1 MQYYD
6 VIIIGGGI
14 TGCAAAYEFSK
25 YDFKTALLEKEN
37 DVACGST
44 KANSAI
50 IHAGYDPE
58 PGTLMAKY
66 NVRGNALAHR
76 LAKKLDI
83 PFRETGSLVLAFSD
97 EEVREVRKLY
107 ENGVANGVPVEI
119 ISGKEVLRR
128 EPNISDR
135 VRCALWAPTGAVIS
149 PWEFAAALIET
160 AVTNGVDCYLSS
172 GVKRLSRQDG
182 MFEIT
187 AGNHEK
193 YRANYIVNAAGLYA
207 DKVYEM
213 AGGSGL
219 RITPVRGEY
228 FLFDK
233 TMGGIVSTVVF
244 QCPTKLGKGAHGARE
259 PIRRARQQN
268 SGGPRRYCDP
278 YGRAGI
284 CPADGGEIRADDRFF
299 AEHPELC
306 GPASRGGRRF
316 CGRGVGDSQ
325 LYQRR
330 GGQIARAFFR
340 TRNRGRPCADIG
352 RLRSRPAQ
360 EAGVPGGTP
369 GAAHE

>member
-25 YDFKTALLEKEN
+25 YDFKTALWRRKTTWHAA
-37 DVACGST
+37 VR

-50 IHAGYDPE
+50 IHAGYDRAGDADGEIQRTRQRAAGSPV
-58 PGTLMAKY
+58 G
-66 NVRGNALAHR
+66 
-76 LAKKLDI
+76 KKLDI
-83 PFRETGSLVLAFSD
+83 PFRETGSLILAFSD

-107 ENGVANGVPVEI
+107 ENGVANGVPVR
-119 ISGKEVLRR
+119 SFR
-128 EPNISDR
+128 EGGPAAGAEHFR
-135 VRCALWAPTGAVIS
+135 PGAVCAVGAHGGAVIS

-219 RITPVRGEY
+219 HLRPYAGEY

-244 QCPTKLGKGAHGARE
+244 QCPTKLGKGVVVTPTVQGTYTPGQTAK
-259 PIRRARQQN
+259 
-268 SGGPRRYCDP
+268 
-278 YGRAGI
+278 
-284 CPADGGEIRADDRFF
+284 
-299 AEHPELC
+299 
-306 GPASRGGRRF
+306 
-316 CGRGVGDSQ
+316 
-325 LYQRR
+325 QRR
-330 GGQIARAFFR
+330 PATILRPIW
-340 TRNRGRPCADIG
+340 TSWNMSGRW
-352 RLRSRPAQ
+352 R
-360 EAGVPGGTP
+360 
-369 GAAHE
+369 